1 MHIKTLLL
9 PEELRVMIQSSIENP
24 GPDVVYQIPHGCPDY
39 HKLSTTLQS
48 NMPITRDQIRSIH
61 SRALSKASDIT
72 VTYPKLR
79 QIQVQ
84 VHNQQQETTHG
95 SV

>member
-1 MHIKTLLL
+1 MYINTLSL
-9 PEELRVMIQSSIENP
+9 PQELRVVIQSSVN
-24 GPDVVYQIPHGCPDY
+24 
-39 HKLSTTLQS
+39 
-48 NMPITRDQIRSIH
+48 
-61 SRALSKASDIT
+61 SRALSRASNIT
-72 VTYPKLR
+72 VTYPKLK